1 MNDVGNNKRNQINNI
16 VSVVKLCSLL
26 FSAIAIFKCFFSGNN
41 KALDYKNNMSAI
53 HIISTTILI
62 FSLIYCIWV
71 FLTTNKFRGRYNKRI
86 YFIENIVLI
95 LLFFV
100 VVLGTGTYAS
110 QYKFLFLFMI
120 IITTIQ
126 SGMKYGII
134 IACLASFIIL
144 IMDIVCAPNLVVNEY
159 FEQDLILAGVF
170 ILTAW
175 PLGFYV
181 KVENEH
187 IEKLESLVNKDG
199 LTDVYNHRFFHDA
212 LSKEVIECEEKNE
225 ALSMIFID
233 IDYFKHYNDL
243 YGHQKGDQ
251 VLKTI
256 GEILKNN
263 TRKED
268 IVARYGGEEFAVL
281 LPNTSEQD
289 AINIAE
295 KIRKKI
301 EYTYFEGEENQPNG
315 NLTVSMG
322 ISVYPYKAKSDMEL
336 IKSADDALY
345 RAKFFNK
352 NRVEAYTSIL
362 DELKN
367 DIDEEHID
375 LVTSIKTLISV
386 INAKDRY
393 TYGHVE
399 RVVLYSRLLA
409 DKLKLS
415 EEHKKNFIY
424 GAYMHDIGKINISR
438 EILNKKMPLAKEEWE
453 ILKQHPVNGVEIIK
467 PVSSLQN
474 ISDLILHH
482 HERYDGKGYPDKL
495 KGDNIP
501 FLARALTV
509 VDSFDAMTSN
519 RPYNRRKTYEEAIEE
534 LKRCSGTQFDS
545 YIAEKFIEVIIENK
559 DSFDDLSLL

>member
-415 EEHKKNFIY
+415 EEDKKNFIY

-438 EILNKKMPLAKEEWE
+438 EILNKKCL
-453 ILKQHPVNGVEIIK
+453 
-467 PVSSLQN
+467 
-474 ISDLILHH
+474 
-482 HERYDGKGYPDKL
+482 
-495 KGDNIP
+495 
-501 FLARALTV
+501 
-509 VDSFDAMTSN
+509 
-519 RPYNRRKTYEEAIEE
+519 
-534 LKRCSGTQFDS
+534 
-545 YIAEKFIEVIIENK
+545 
-559 DSFDDLSLL
+559 

>member
-1 MNDVGNNKRNQINNI
+1 
-16 VSVVKLCSLL
+16 
-26 FSAIAIFKCFFSGNN
+26 
-41 KALDYKNNMSAI
+41 
-53 HIISTTILI
+53 
-62 FSLIYCIWV
+62 
-71 FLTTNKFRGRYNKRI
+71 
-86 YFIENIVLI
+86 
-95 LLFFV
+95 
-100 VVLGTGTYAS
+100 
-110 QYKFLFLFMI
+110 
-120 IITTIQ
+120 
-126 SGMKYGII
+126 MK
-134 IACLASFIIL
+134 
-144 IMDIVCAPNLVVNEY
+144 V
-159 FEQDLILAGVF
+159 
-170 ILTAW
+170 
-175 PLGFYV
+175 
-181 KVENEH
+181 
-187 IEKLESLVNKDG
+187 
-199 LTDVYNHRFFHDA
+199 
-212 LSKEVIECEEKNE
+212 
-225 ALSMIFID
+225 
-233 IDYFKHYNDL
+233 
-243 YGHQKGDQ
+243 
-251 VLKTI
+251 
-256 GEILKNN
+256 N

-268 IVARYGGEEFAVL
+268 IVARYGGEEFAIL
-281 LPNTSEQD
+281 LPNTQEKE

-322 ISVYPYKAKSDMEL
+322 ISVYPYKAKSDVEL

-367 DIDEEHID
+367 DIDEKHID

-409 DKLKLS
+409 DKLKLA
-415 EEHKKNFIY
+415 EEDKKNFIY

-438 EILNKKMPLAKEEWE
+438 EILNKKMPLTKEEWE
-453 ILKQHPVNGVEIIK
+453 ILKQHPLNGVEIIK
-467 PVSSLQN
+467 PVGSLQN

-495 KGDNIP
+495 KGEDIP

-519 RPYNRRKTYEEAIEE
+519 RPYNRRRTYEEAIEE
-534 LKRCSGTQFDS
+534 LKRCSNTQFDS
-545 YIAEKFIEVIIENK
+545 YIVEKFIEVIIENK

>member
-1 MNDVGNNKRNQINNI
+1 M
-16 VSVVKLCSLL
+16 
-26 FSAIAIFKCFFSGNN
+26 FFSGNN

-71 FLTTNKFRGRYNKRI
+71 FLTTNKFRGRYNKKI

-134 IACLASFIIL
+134 MACLASLIIL
-144 IMDIVCAPNLVVNEY
+144 IMDIVCVPNLVVNEY
-159 FEQDLILAGVF
+159 FEQDLILAGVL

-212 LSKEVIECEEKNE
+212 LSKKVIECEEENE

-256 GEILKNN
+256 GEILK
-263 TRKED
+263 
-268 IVARYGGEEFAVL
+268 II
-281 LPNTSEQD
+281 Q
-289 AINIAE
+289 E
-295 KIRKKI
+295 KRI
-301 EYTYFEGEENQPNG
+301 
-315 NLTVSMG
+315 
-322 ISVYPYKAKSDMEL
+322 
-336 IKSADDALY
+336 
-345 RAKFFNK
+345 
-352 NRVEAYTSIL
+352 
-362 DELKN
+362 
-367 DIDEEHID
+367 
-375 LVTSIKTLISV
+375 
-386 INAKDRY
+386 
-393 TYGHVE
+393 
-399 RVVLYSRLLA
+399 
-409 DKLKLS
+409 
-415 EEHKKNFIY
+415 
-424 GAYMHDIGKINISR
+424 
-438 EILNKKMPLAKEEWE
+438 
-453 ILKQHPVNGVEIIK
+453 
-467 PVSSLQN
+467 
-474 ISDLILHH
+474 
-482 HERYDGKGYPDKL
+482 
-495 KGDNIP
+495 
-501 FLARALTV
+501 
-509 VDSFDAMTSN
+509 
-519 RPYNRRKTYEEAIEE
+519 
-534 LKRCSGTQFDS
+534 
-545 YIAEKFIEVIIENK
+545 
-559 DSFDDLSLL
+559 

>member
-71 FLTTNKFRGRYNKRI
+71 FLTTNKFRGRYNKKI

-134 IACLASFIIL
+134 MACLASLIIL
-144 IMDIVCAPNLVVNEY
+144 IMDIVCVPNLVVNEY
-159 FEQDLILAGVF
+159 FEQDLILAGVL

-212 LSKEVIECEEKNE
+212 LSKKVIECEEENE

-268 IVARYGGEEFAVL
+268 IVARYGGEEFSVL
-281 LPNTSEQD
+281 LPNTSEEE

-295 KIRKKI
+295 NIRKKI

-352 NRVEAYTSIL
+352 T
-362 DELKN
+362 
-367 DIDEEHID
+367 
-375 LVTSIKTLISV
+375 
-386 INAKDRY
+386 
-393 TYGHVE
+393 G
-399 RVVLYSRLLA
+399 
-409 DKLKLS
+409 
-415 EEHKKNFIY
+415 
-424 GAYMHDIGKINISR
+424 
-438 EILNKKMPLAKEEWE
+438 
-453 ILKQHPVNGVEIIK
+453 
-467 PVSSLQN
+467 
-474 ISDLILHH
+474 
-482 HERYDGKGYPDKL
+482 
-495 KGDNIP
+495 
-501 FLARALTV
+501 
-509 VDSFDAMTSN
+509 
-519 RPYNRRKTYEEAIEE
+519 
-534 LKRCSGTQFDS
+534 
-545 YIAEKFIEVIIENK
+545 
-559 DSFDDLSLL
+559 